1 MSINGAGE
9 CQRQVV
15 ISGINIEIK
24 ERLLKTWPPLRSLPK
39 TQISCKMYFHQ
50 TSTGLSPR
58 KGASCC
64 SSELLNVYLMRYS
77 GWRRPGTLSADM
89 LWRLRENQWVEGV
102 PSREAAA
109 ETKMLP
115 ASHTFLVIFNHLK
128 LICLQSVSSALVWP
142 PACSGCTTELLNIP
156 VPHQYISHFTITL
169 HHSSVFRHE
178 SNRMSQ
184 QTGLSMS

>member
-1 MSINGAGE
+1 
-9 CQRQVV
+9 
-15 ISGINIEIK
+15 
-24 ERLLKTWPPLRSLPK
+24 
-39 TQISCKMYFHQ
+39 MYFHQ

-77 GWRRPGTLSADM
+77 GWCRPGTLSADM

-109 ETKMLP
+109 ETKMLS
-115 ASHTFLVIFNHLK
+115 SHTFLVIFNHLK
-128 LICLQSVSSALVWP
+128 LICLQSVSSALAWP

-156 VPHQYISHFTITL
+156 VPHQYISHFTITP
-169 HHSSVFRHE
+169 HHSSVFRQYMNPIAWV
-178 SNRMSQ
+178 SKRDFAWANSWCRRAPPKPMVYIAIDRMTLLQSVFC
-184 QTGLSMS
+184 LC